1 MAEIVLDGESLTF
14 EQVIAVAYG
23 KPNEPVVVLSGG
35 AAEKV
40 TRSAKA
46 VETLLD
52 RGEIAYGITT
62 GFGAFKDKIISRE
75 EVEQLQRNIVVSH
88 AVGVGKPFDIPTTRA
103 IMLIRANTLARG
115 FSGIR
120 LETLELI
127 LECLNC
133 GVHPEIPEKGSLGA
147 SGDLAPLAHFAC
159 VLIGE
164 GKAEYQGEIFNGHN
178 ALLQAGLS
186 PVKLAAKEGLA
197 LTNGTTVMTAVG
209 LLETW
214 RSIRLANIADI
225 AGCMSLE
232 ALNGTVSAFDE
243 RIQELRPHPRQ
254 IDCAKNLREILKGSE
269 FVRGFDP
276 TNVQDAYTLRCMP
289 QVHGACRDAVAYA
302 EWLIELELNAV
313 TDNPLIF
320 VSQSGPGGFEVKSS
334 PPYKGGV
341 AAASADG
348 VVLSPDDEEP
358 SSNIER
364 TTSPFGHP
372 SSPKEGSF
380 GPPAIVGET
389 IEVISG
395 GNFHGEPLALAFD
408 YLTIALSELGNIS
421 ERRIMRLT
429 DEASNAHVLPAF
441 LTENGGLNSGF
452 MIVQYTAASLCT
464 ENKILAH
471 PASVDTIPSSA
482 NVEDHVSMGAT
493 AALKLRQ
500 VAENLETILSLELF
514 CAAQAVDFRKR
525 RSGKELKLGLGTR
538 EIYEMIRAEVPFV
551 ENDTYLKGYMDS
563 INRIVKDLKVARSGR
578 PSE

>member
-1 MAEIVLDGESLTF
+1 MPMNDIELNGEDLTF
-14 EQVIAVAYG
+14 EQVSAVAYG
-23 KPNEPVVVLSGG
+23 KPGSPKVALSGH
-35 AAEKV
+35 ARDRV
-40 TRSAKA
+40 NRSAAA

-62 GFGAFKDKIISRE
+62 GFGAFKDKIISRD
-75 EVEQLQRNIVVSH
+75 EVEQLQRNIVLSH
-88 AVGVGKPFDIPTTRA
+88 AVGVGKPFDRPTVRA
-103 IMLIRANTLARG
+103 VMLIRANTLARG
-115 FSGIR
+115 YSGIR
-120 LETLELI
+120 LATLELI
-127 LECLNC
+127 LEFLNR
-133 GVHPEIPEKGSLGA
+133 GVHPFIPEKGSLGA

-164 GKAEYQGEIFNGHN
+164 GKAEFNDELVSGAQ
-178 ALLQAGLS
+178 ALSNAGLE
-186 PVKLAAKEGLA
+186 PIVLKAKEGLA

-209 LLETW
+209 LLETE
-214 RSIRLANIADI
+214 RAIRLAELADI
-225 AGCMSLE
+225 AGCLSLE
-232 ALNGTVSAFDE
+232 ALHGTVSAFDE
-243 RIQELRPHPRQ
+243 RIHALRPHPRQ
-254 IDCAKNLREILKGSE
+254 IDCARNLRRILKGSE

-302 EWLIELELNAV
+302 EWLIKLELNAV

-320 VSQSGPGGFEVKSS
+320 VSDTESEGQGDAEETLAGS
-334 PPYKGGV
+334 PRLP
-341 AAASADG
+341 AS
-348 VVLSPDDEEP
+348 VS
-358 SSNIER
+358 
-364 TTSPFGHP
+364 
-372 SSPKEGSF
+372 
-380 GPPAIVGET
+380 

-408 YLTIALSELGNIS
+408 YLAIALSELGNIS

-441 LTENGGLNSGF
+441 LTEFGGLNSGF

-500 VAENLETILSLELF
+500 VAENLEHILSLELL
-514 CAAQAVDFRKR
+514 CAAQAVDLRRK
-525 RSGKELKLGLGTR
+525 SIGAEKTLGEGTR
-538 EIYEMIRAEVPFV
+538 AIYDEIRGRVPFV
-551 ENDTYLKGYMDS
+551 GRDEYMKDHIDAVNEIVRGYEPGG
-563 INRIVKDLKVARSGR
+563 AA
-578 PSE
+578 